1 MRAET
6 RRNDAILAQLRGL
19 LGISA
24 SMPVHLK
31 AENDRLIPNPNDSA
45 TSATNDIGHIPQSQ
59 PTFSFLINTLEAQ
72 KLGLPLSLDPNV
84 KQNSKT
90 DHSVK
95 TTTAFALSQLP
106 ALKDSLAQLKPKI
119 QGLRELVDKLERQG
133 QLQDPG
139 YIKNG
144 EGGGKMNNKLNPAD
158 ERAVYIETQARLQL
172 ERRGVDVGGGLEDS
186 KDANEVGVRKKKISP
201 EEVQSLERIAAGL
214 GGQTGIED

>member
-1 MRAET
+1 
-6 RRNDAILAQLRGL
+6 
-19 LGISA
+19 
-24 SMPVHLK
+24 MPVSLK
-31 AENDRLIPNPNDSA
+31 ADSDRLIPNPNNSA
-45 TSATNDIGHIPQSQ
+45 TSATNDDGYIPQSQ
-59 PTFSFLINTLEAQ
+59 PNFSFLINTLEAQ

-90 DHSVK
+90 DHPVK
-95 TTTAFALSQLP
+95 TATAFALSQLP
-106 ALKDSLAQLKPKI
+106 ALKDSLAQLKPEI

-144 EGGGKMNNKLNPAD
+144 EGSGRMNNKLNAAD

-186 KDANEVGVRKKKISP
+186 KDANEVRARKKKISP
-201 EEVQSLERIAAGL
+201 EEVQSLERIATGL
-214 GGQTGIED
+214 GGQTGNED